1 VVARTLKLEDT
12 VSKEK
17 VAISDMGL
25 TGKSDWEAK
34 ILSSH
39 LQAEAERRA
48 NFTTRSGLP
57 LERVYTSEDAPANG
71 AAEQAGLGYPG
82 AYPFT
87 RGVSPTMYR
96 GNFWVM
102 GMYSGY
108 GSADEANQR
117 YRALMDRGQTG
128 FSIALDLPTQC
139 GYDADHPL
147 AAGEVGVTGV
157 HIGSLADMER
167 LFRGI
172 PLEKVRQIRTTA
184 NSIGPIISAM
194 YIAAFEKRG
203 VSVRNTRMFIQNDVL
218 KEYIARGTYIFPP
231 EKGLKL
237 SADVIEYC
245 ARNLSSWTPLAMSGY
260 HIRDSGSTAAQELA
274 FTFANGLAYID
285 EVRRRGLNVDA
296 FAPQIWTFLSGG
308 MDVLE
313 EVAKFRAA
321 RRIWARLMRE
331 RYGAENPETM
341 KLKIFAYTLGGNLVA
356 QQPLNNIARV
366 AIETLAAVLGGVQTI
381 ATSSYDEAYAIPT
394 EEAATI
400 ALRTQQIVA
409 HEAGVTGTVDPLGGS
424 YAIESL
430 TDAIENEVRQYLD
443 KIAALGGAVRCIENG
458 YYHREL
464 SEAAY
469 RDQRQVETRDRILV
483 GLNNFQSERSSEIP
497 VFRRNPEMEGRQ
509 VERLRELRQQRDKSL
524 VQKTLADVADVAR
537 ARENLLPVL
546 IECVKAYATV
556 GEICESLRA
565 VYSAYEASQVV

>member
-1 VVARTLKLEDT
+1 MSNGKTT
-12 VSKEK
+12 VSDAEL
-17 VAISDMGL
+17 SR
-25 TGKSDWEAK
+25 KSDWEAK
-34 ILSSH
+34 TLASH
-39 LQAEAERRA
+39 LEKEPERRER
-48 NFTTRSGLP
+48 FTTSSGLP
-57 LERVYTSEDAPANG
+57 LERVYVPENG
-71 AAEQAGLGYPG
+71 AAGGDKVGEKDSLGYPG
-82 AYPFT
+82 SYPFT
-87 RGVSPTMYR
+87 RGVTPTMYR

-108 GSADEANQR
+108 GSAEEANER
-117 YRALMDRGQTG
+117 YRALLERGQTG

-139 GYDADHPL
+139 GYDADNPI

-167 LFRGI
+167 LFEGI

-203 VSVRNTRMFIQNDVL
+203 VNVRNTRMFIQNDVL

-231 EKGLKL
+231 EAGLRFA
-237 SADVIEYC
+237 SDVIEYC
-245 ARNLSSWTPLAMSGY
+245 ARNLPSWTPLAMSGY

-274 FTFANGLAYID
+274 FTFANGLAYVD
-285 EVRRRGLNVDA
+285 ETLRRGLKIDD
-296 FAPQIWTFLSGG
+296 FAPQLWTFLGG
-308 MDVLE
+308 GIDVLE

-321 RRIWARLMRE
+321 RRVWARLMKE
-331 RYGAENPETM
+331 QYGAQNPESM

-409 HEAGVTGTVDPLGGS
+409 NEAGVTGTVDALGGS

-430 TDAIENEVRQYLD
+430 TDGIEKEVRGYLD
-443 KIAALGGAVRCIENG
+443 RIAALGGAVRCIESG
-458 YYHREL
+458 YYQREL

-469 RDQRQVETRDRILV
+469 RYQRQIETKDRIIV
-483 GLNNFQSERSSEIP
+483 GLNNFQSEQPGEIP
-497 VFRRNPEMEGRQ
+497 VFKGNPEMEARQ
-509 VERLRELRQQRDKSL
+509 IERLRALRRDRDNTAVKKSL
-524 VQKTLADVADVAR
+524 AEVAETAR
-537 ARENLLPVL
+537 AKQNLLPVL
-546 IECVKAYATV
+546 IECVKTYATV
-556 GEICESLRA
+556 GEICEALRA
-565 VYSAYEASQVV
+565 VYGVYESSQVV

>member
-1 VVARTLKLEDT
+1 MNKEKTT
-12 VSKEK
+12 VSDADVTNKTEW
-17 VAISDMGL
+17 A
-25 TGKSDWEAK
+25 AK
-34 ILSSH
+34 ILAPH
-39 LQAEAERRA
+39 LESEAERRA
-48 NFTTRSGLP
+48 GFATSSGMP
-57 LERVYTSEDAPANG
+57 LERVYTPEDRSDNNANPAVN
-71 AAEQAGLGYPG
+71 LGYPG

-96 GNFWVM
+96 SNFWVM

-108 GSADEANQR
+108 GSAEEANER
-117 YRALMDRGQTG
+117 YRALLERGQTG

-139 GYDADHPL
+139 GYEADHPI
-147 AAGEVGVTGV
+147 AAGEVGVAGV

-167 LFRGI
+167 LFEGI

-184 NSIGPIISAM
+184 NSIGPIIAAM

-203 VSVRNTRMFIQNDVL
+203 LNIRNTRMFIQNDIL

-231 EKGLKL
+231 DAGVKL

-245 ARNLSSWTPLAMSGY
+245 ARNLPGWTPLAMSGY

-274 FTFANGLAYID
+274 FTFANGLAYVQ
-285 EVRRRGLNVDA
+285 EVLRRGLNIDT
-296 FAPQIWTFLSGG
+296 FAPQIWTFLSAGI
-308 MDVLE
+308 DVLE

-331 RYGAENPETM
+331 RYGALNPETM

-409 HEAGVTGTVDPLGGS
+409 NEAGITGTVDALGGS

-430 TDAIENEVRQYLD
+430 TDAIEREVYQYLD
-443 KIAALGGAVRCIENG
+443 KIEALGGAVGCIENG

-464 SEAAY
+464 TEAAY
-469 RDQRQVETRDRILV
+469 RYQRQIETNERILV
-483 GLNNFQSERSSEIP
+483 GLNAYQSQEAQKIP
-497 VFRRNPEMEGRQ
+497 VFKGNPETEQRQ
-509 VERLRELRQQRDKSL
+509 IKQLEALRQQRDEAL
-524 VQKTLADVADVAR
+524 VKQTLADLIDAAR
-537 ARENLLPVL
+537 ANENLMPVL
-546 IECVKAYATV
+546 IENVKAYATL
-556 GEICESLRA
+556 GEICEALRG
-565 VYSAYEASQVV
+565 VYGVYQSSQVI

>member
-1 VVARTLKLEDT
+1 MDKRYAPAADVT
-12 VSKEK
+12 SKAEW
-17 VAISDMGL
+17 S
-25 TGKSDWEAK
+25 AK
-34 ILSSH
+34 ILSPH
-39 LQAEAERRA
+39 LETEQERRA
-48 NFTTRSGLP
+48 DFTTSSGVP
-57 LERVYTSEDAPANG
+57 LERVYTHEDWPAKQVGATHAPPLTS
-71 AAEQAGLGYPG
+71 LGYPG

-96 GNFWVM
+96 GQFWVM

-108 GSADEANQR
+108 GSAEEANER
-117 YRALMDRGQTG
+117 YRTLLERGQTG

-139 GYDADHPL
+139 GYDADHPV

-167 LFRGI
+167 LFEGI

-184 NSIGPIISAM
+184 NSIGPIIAAM

-203 VSVRNTRMFIQNDVL
+203 LNIRNTRMFIQNDVL

-231 EKGLKL
+231 DAGLKL
-237 SADVIEYC
+237 SSDVIEYC
-245 ARNLSSWTPLAMSGY
+245 AQHLPGWTPLAMSGY

-274 FTFANGLAYID
+274 FTFANGLAYVE
-285 EVRRRGLNVDA
+285 EVRRRGLDVDS
-296 FAPQIWTFLSGG
+296 FAPQIWTFLGG
-308 MDVLE
+308 GIDVLE

-331 RYGAENPETM
+331 RYGAQNPDTM

-409 HEAGVTGTVDPLGGS
+409 NEAGVTGTVDALGGS

-430 TDAIENEVRQYLD
+430 TDAIEREVFQYLD
-443 KIAALGGAVRCIENG
+443 RIESLGGAVRCIENG

-464 SEAAY
+464 GEAAY
-469 RDQRQVETRDRILV
+469 RYQRQIETNERVLV
-483 GLNNFQSERSSEIP
+483 GLNAYQSDEAQKIP
-497 VFRRNPEMEGRQ
+497 VFKGNPEMERRQ
-509 VERLRELRQQRDKSL
+509 IQGVQALRQQRDNAV
-524 VQKTLADVADVAR
+524 VQQRLSDLASRAR
-537 ARENLLPVL
+537 ANENLLPVL
-546 IECVKAYATV
+546 IENVKAYATL
-556 GEICESLRA
+556 GEICETLRA
-565 VYSAYEASQVV
+565 VYGVYQPSQVI